1 MYGIL
6 RSENKM
12 DSKQYIIMDWMSLSW
27 FRFVLE
33 YLVMDCEI
41 ICYLFVDNGEHLPM
55 VFQETLKQLLIWEN
69 KFIFFLKGWEGCSV
83 LE

>member
-27 FRFVLE
+27 FRLVLE

-55 VFQETLKQLLIWEN
+55 VFQETLKQL
-69 KFIFFLKGWEGCSV
+69 FDM
-83 LE
+83 